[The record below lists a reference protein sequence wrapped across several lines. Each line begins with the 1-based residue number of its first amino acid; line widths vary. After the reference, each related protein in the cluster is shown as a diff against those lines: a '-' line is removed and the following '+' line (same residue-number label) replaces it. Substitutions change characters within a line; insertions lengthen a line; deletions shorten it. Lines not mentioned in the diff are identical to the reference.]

1 MGIANAIRHLL
12 IDQGNISEAEL
23 ARRMDAA
30 GFKTS
35 AQNFNNKMR
44 RESFSRAELD
54 KIAELFDV
62 EYFLEHRE
70 GFRLKDGKVIEG

>member
-44 RESFSRAELD
+44 RESFSRTELD
-54 KIAELFDV
+54 KIAELFGA
-62 EYFLEHRE
+62 EYFVEHRE

>member
-12 IDQGNISEAEL
+12 IDRGNISEAEL
-23 ARRMDAA
+23 ARWMNAA

-35 AQNFNNKMR
+35 SQNFNNKMR

-54 KIAELFDV
+54 KIAELLGV
-62 EYFLEHRE
+62 EYFVEHRE
-70 GFRLKDGKVIEG
+70 GFRLKDGKVIDG